1 MDTLQDAVFRLEEKV
16 SVSIRSDA
24 NALVLNE
31 VDNRVTKL
39 EMLLLRTSL
48 KDFQSLDQ
56 DIISMLPK
64 CAPYQPLRHEPELE
78 QSPKKSVVECEP
90 PFPSDED
97 RWMTPKC
104 LHYDI
109 SDVQATATQ
118 TDRPSEH
125 SVVGTQTVIQKKLR
139 KGRCHGRASQ
149 TDPIDISIT
158 TWELL
163 PLHILQN
170 KIPLMQTAVLTISS

>member
-1 MDTLQDAVFRLEEKV
+1 M
-16 SVSIRSDA
+16 
-24 NALVLNE
+24 N
-31 VDNRVTKL
+31 
-39 EMLLLRTSL
+39 
-48 KDFQSLDQ
+48 QSW
-56 DIISMLPK
+56 SSLPK
-64 CAPYQPLRHEPELE
+64 KMTSNVSHHFPALRIG
-78 QSPKKSVVECEP
+78 S
-90 PFPSDED
+90 D

-149 TDPIDISIT
+149 TDPIDISST
-158 TWELL
+158 TWEQL
-163 PLHILQN
+163 PLPTIMTTPHIAEQDSFDADGSPDDFFMTDSVRVN
-170 KIPLMQTAVLTISS
+170 QTTEAQSPAEPVIINDAFIAVLMSRMETMMTNQLHTNG